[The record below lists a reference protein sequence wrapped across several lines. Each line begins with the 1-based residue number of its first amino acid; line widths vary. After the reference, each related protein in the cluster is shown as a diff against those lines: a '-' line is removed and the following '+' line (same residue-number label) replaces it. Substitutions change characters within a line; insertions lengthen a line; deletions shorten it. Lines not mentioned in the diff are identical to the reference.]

1 MPRLKKITHHVLV
14 CVHKHCLKQGGREA
28 GKELKRTLKERA
40 LDGRVLVTAVDCLDQ
55 CGEGPVMVVYPE
67 GVWYGDVD
75 ERGARQIAEQH
86 IGAGRAVERK
96 VMRDMRERRTGS
108 E

>member
-28 GKELKRTLKERA
+28 GRELKRALKEHA
-40 LDGRVLVTAVDCLDQ
+40 LDGRVMVTAVDCLDQ
-55 CGEGPVMVVYPE
+55 CGDGPVMVVYPD
-67 GVWYGDVD
+67 GAWYGDVD
-75 ERGARQIAEQH
+75 DKAARQIAEQH
-86 IGAGRAVERK
+86 IGEGRIVERK
-96 VMRDMRERRTGS
+96 LMRDMRENRAGR

>member
-14 CVHKHCLKQGGREA
+14 CVHKHCLKQGGRDA
-28 GKELKRTLKERA
+28 GKELKRTLKQQE

-55 CGEGPVMVVYPE
+55 CGDGPVMVVYPD

-75 ERGARQIAEQH
+75 ERDARQIVEQH
-86 IGAGRAVERK
+86 IAEGRVVERK
-96 VMRDMRERRTGS
+96 VMRDLRAGRTARE
-108 E
+108 